1 MSAVKRVTE
10 GRNPL
15 QPEYA
20 EVLLLLS
27 GNAICDLRRREISLL
42 YSAAFA
48 GIGICMSVMHG
59 RGPAELLYSVIP
71 GLVLMLFS
79 VITRGDIGFGDGIVV
94 FVMGLFLSW
103 QETATVCG
111 IGLMLS
117 ATGAGIWFAIRRR
130 RKDTLPFLPFLL
142 AGYVTAML
150 L

>member
-1 MSAVKRVTE
+1 M
-10 GRNPL
+10 

-130 RKDTLPFLPFLL
+130 RKDALPFLPFLL

>member
-1 MSAVKRVTE
+1 M
-10 GRNPL
+10 

-20 EVLLLLS
+20 EALLFLS
-27 GNAICDLRRREISLL
+27 GNVICDLRRREISLL

-59 RGPAELLYSVIP
+59 RVPAELLYSVIP
-71 GLVLMLFS
+71 GLVLMVFS
-79 VITRGDIGFGDGIVV
+79 VITRGGIGFGDGIVV

-111 IGLMLS
+111 IGFMLS

>member
-1 MSAVKRVTE
+1 MTE

-27 GNAICDLRRREISLL
+27 GNAICDLRRREISLM

-59 RGPAELLYSVIP
+59 RRPAELLYSVIP
-71 GLVLMLFS
+71 GLILMLFS
-79 VITRGDIGFGDGIVV
+79 VITRGGIGFGDGIVV
-94 FVMGLFLSW
+94 SVMGLFLNW
-103 QETATVCG
+103 QETAAVCG

>member
-1 MSAVKRVTE
+1 M
-10 GRNPL
+10 

-111 IGLMLS
+111 IGFMLS
-117 ATGAGIWFAIRRR
+117 AIGAGIWFAIRRR

-150 L
+150 I

>member
-1 MSAVKRVTE
+1 M
-10 GRNPL
+10 

-71 GLVLMLFS
+71 GLVLMVFS